1 MTLRR
6 LLTPAKGR
14 AKRLIYNER
23 RGRKVDEMTPWA
35 RAAIDLRFL
44 TGLYRTLR
52 RVRPIKRDSPRL
64 ACDDLEAAVDKYG
77 ARTAIEFEGQS
88 LTYAEFD
95 ALANRYAHWA
105 VACGLRRGDTVALF
119 AQNCPDYVAVWHGL
133 SKVGVVTALV
143 NHQLAGAALVHSLHI
158 CNASHII
165 ADAETSATFSAVKD
179 QLQHPIRSWVLGAD
193 LAIALQ
199 DASTLRPDRATM
211 RAGLTAK
218 DVALYLFTSGTTGLP
233 KAAKVTHVRALL
245 YMHGFAGATAAR
257 PSDRFY
263 NCLPLYHAT
272 GGLCAMGAALLTG
285 GCVVLRRRFSASQFW
300 PDIVAQKC
308 TVFAYIGELCRYL
321 INLPVQ
327 PDEQRHSLRLAFGN
341 GLRPDVWEQMEAR
354 FKIPRILEFYGS
366 TEGNVSLM
374 NLDGKTGAI
383 GRVPPYL
390 KRAFNVKLV
399 QFDMTTQA
407 PVRDAQGRLIP
418 CKPGEIGEMLGRI
431 GGDARSDYVGYADKT
446 ASDRKVVRNAF
457 TDGDAWFLTG
467 DLLRQDEQGY
477 FYFVDRV
484 GDTFR
489 WKSENVSTTEVEERL
504 ADMPGVSE
512 ANVYGVLVPGADG
525 RAGMAALV
533 VEHPFDLAAF
543 QGAVQTALPAYAQP
557 VFLRLQSH
565 MDTTG
570 TFKRRKMDVAVEGF
584 DPDKVH
590 DPLFVKLPQGG
601 YTPIDAVLYRRIQ
614 SGEVRL

>member
-1 MTLRR
+1 MT
-6 LLTPAKGR
+6 
-14 AKRLIYNER
+14 
-23 RGRKVDEMTPWA
+23 VWA

-44 TGLYRTLR
+44 LGLYRTLR

-64 ACDDLEAAVDKYG
+64 ACDDLEAAVDKY
-77 ARTAIEFEGQS
+77 ATRTAIEFEGRS

-105 VACGLRRGDTVALF
+105 LACGLRRGDTVALF
-119 AQNCPDYVAVWHGL
+119 AQNCADYAAVWFGL
-133 SKVGVVTALV
+133 SKVGVITALV
-143 NHQLAGAALVHSLHI
+143 NHQLGGMALAHSLHI
-158 CNASHII
+158 CNASHMI
-165 ADAETSATFSAVKD
+165 ADAETAAAFDAVKA
-179 QLQHPIRSWVLGAD
+179 QLHHPIRSWVLGED
-193 LAIALQ
+193 LAAALQ
-199 DASTLRPDRATM
+199 GVSSLRPDRAAM
-211 RAGLTAK
+211 RDGMTAK

-233 KAAKVTHVRALL
+233 KAAKVTHVRVLL
-245 YMHGFAGATAAR
+245 YMQGFAGATGAR
-257 PSDRFY
+257 PSDRVY

-300 PDIVAQKC
+300 PDVVAQKC
-308 TVFAYIGELCRYL
+308 TVFVYIGELCRYL
-321 INLPVQ
+321 VNLPVQ
-327 PDEQRHSLRLAFGN
+327 PAETRHGLRLAFGN
-341 GLRPDVWEQMEAR
+341 GLRPDVWEQMDRR

-374 NLDGKTGAI
+374 NLDGTTGAV

-390 KRAFNVKLV
+390 KRAFNVQLAK
-399 QFDMTTQA
+399 FDMTTQA
-407 PVRDAQGRLIP
+407 PARDAQGRLIP
-418 CKPGEIGEMLGRI
+418 CKPGEVGEMLGRI

-446 ASDRKVVRNAF
+446 ASDRKVVRDAF
-457 TDGDAWFLTG
+457 VDGDAWFLTG
-467 DLLRQDEQGY
+467 DLMRRDEHGY
-477 FYFVDRV
+477 FYFIDRV

-504 ADMPGVSE
+504 ADIPSVTQ
-512 ANVYGVLVPGADG
+512 ANVYGVLVPGTDG

-533 VEHPFDLAAF
+533 VDEFFDLSTF
-543 QGAVQTALPAYAQP
+543 QAAVQSALPAYAQP

-570 TFKRRKMDVAVEGF
+570 TFKRRKMDVAAEGF
-584 DPDKVH
+584 DPAKVK
-590 DPLFVKLPQGG
+590 DPLFVKLPPDG
-601 YTPIDAVLYRRIQ
+601 YRPIDAALYRRIQ

>member
-1 MTLRR
+1 MT
-6 LLTPAKGR
+6 
-14 AKRLIYNER
+14 
-23 RGRKVDEMTPWA
+23 VWA
-35 RAAIDLRFL
+35 NAAREFRFL
-44 TGLYRTLR
+44 SGLYRTLR

-64 ACDDLEAAVDKYG
+64 ACDDLEAAVDKY
-77 ARTAIEFEGQS
+77 ATRTAIEFEGRS

-105 VACGLRRGDTVALF
+105 LGAGLTRGDTVALF
-119 AQNCPDYVAVWHGL
+119 AHNCADYTAIWYGL
-133 SKVGVVTALV
+133 SKVGVITALI
-143 NHQLAGAALVHSLHI
+143 NHQLAGAALAHSLHI

-165 ADAETSATFSAVKD
+165 ADAETAATFAGVKG
-179 QLQHPIRSWVLGAD
+179 QLQQQIKSWVLGHD
-193 LAIALQ
+193 LAAALQ
-199 DASTLRPDRATM
+199 DVSSLRPDRAAIRSGM
-211 RAGLTAK
+211 TAK

-233 KAAKVTHVRALL
+233 KAATITHVRVLL
-245 YMHGFAGATAAR
+245 YMHGFAGATGAG
-257 PSDRFY
+257 PNDRIY

-300 PDIVAQKC
+300 PDIVAQRC
-308 TVFAYIGELCRYL
+308 TLFAYIGELCRYL
-321 INLPVQ
+321 INLPTQ
-327 PDEQRHSLRLAFGN
+327 PDEARHRLRLAFGN
-341 GLRPDVWEQMEAR
+341 GLRPDVWEQMEQR

-390 KRAFNVKLV
+390 QSAFNVRLV

-407 PVRDAQGRLIP
+407 PARDAKGRLIP
-418 CKPGEIGEMLGRI
+418 CKPGEIGEMLGKI

-446 ASDRKVVRNAF
+446 ASDRKVVRDAF
-457 TDGDAWFLTG
+457 VEGDAWFLTG

-504 ADMPGVSE
+504 ADISSVRE

-533 VEHPFDLAAF
+533 VDESFDLAAF
-543 QGAVQTALPAYAQP
+543 QAAVQTSLPAYAQP
-557 VFLRLQSH
+557 VFLRLQPH
-565 MDTTG
+565 IDTTG
-570 TFKRRKMDVAVEGF
+570 TFKRRKMDVAAEGYDPAKVE
-584 DPDKVH
+584 
-590 DPLFVKLPQGG
+590 DPLFVKLPHDG
-601 YTPIDAVLYRRIQ
+601 YQPIDAEVYRRIQ
-614 SGEVRL
+614 SRDVRL

>member
-1 MTLRR
+1 MT
-6 LLTPAKGR
+6 
-14 AKRLIYNER
+14 
-23 RGRKVDEMTPWA
+23 VWA
-35 RAAIDLRFL
+35 SAASELRFL
-44 TGLYRTLR
+44 SGLYRTLS

-64 ACDDLEAAVDKYG
+64 ACDDLEAAVDRF
-77 ARTAIEFEGQS
+77 ATRTAIEFEGRS
-88 LTYAEFD
+88 LTYSEFD

-105 VACGLRRGDTVALF
+105 LANGLKRGDTVALF
-119 AQNCPDYVAVWHGL
+119 AQNCADYAAVWYGL
-133 SKVGVVTALV
+133 SKVGIITALV
-143 NHQLAGAALVHSLHI
+143 NHQLAGTALAHSLHI
-158 CNASHII
+158 CNASQVI
-165 ADAETSATFSAVKD
+165 ADAETATTFAAVKG
-179 QLQHPIRSWVLGAD
+179 QLQQPMRSWVLGED
-193 LAIALQ
+193 LAAAL
-199 DASTLRPDRATM
+199 AEVSSLRPDRAAM
-211 RAGLTAK
+211 RGGMTAK

-233 KAAKVTHVRALL
+233 KAAKITHVRAML
-245 YMHGFAGATAAR
+245 YMQGFAGATAAR

-321 INLPVQ
+321 TNMPVQ
-327 PDEQRHSLRLAFGN
+327 PDERRHSLRLAFGN
-341 GLRPDVWEQMEAR
+341 GLRPDVWEQMEQR

-383 GRVPPYL
+383 GRVPSYL
-390 KRAFNVKLV
+390 KRAFNVALV

-407 PVRDAQGRLIP
+407 PARDAKGRLIP
-418 CKPGEIGEMLGRI
+418 CKPGDIGEMLGRI

-446 ASDRKVVRNAF
+446 ASDRKVVRDAF
-457 TDGDAWFLTG
+457 VEGDAWFLTG

-504 ADMPGVSE
+504 SDVASVRE
-512 ANVYGVLVPGADG
+512 ANVYGVLVPGTDG

-533 VEHPFDLAAF
+533 VDEGFDLAAF
-543 QGAVQTALPAYAQP
+543 QVAVQTTLPAYAQP

-570 TFKRRKMDVAVEGF
+570 TFKRRKMDVAAEGYDPAKVE
-584 DPDKVH
+584 

-601 YTPIDAVLYRRIQ
+601 YQPIDAVLHRRIQ

>member
-1 MTLRR
+1 MT
-6 LLTPAKGR
+6 
-14 AKRLIYNER
+14 
-23 RGRKVDEMTPWA
+23 VWA
-35 RAAIDLRFL
+35 SAASELRFL
-44 TGLYRTLR
+44 SGLYRTLR

-64 ACDDLEAAVDKYG
+64 ACDDLEAAVDKYKT
-77 ARTAIEFEGQS
+77 RTAIEFEGRS

-105 VACGLRRGDTVALF
+105 LGNGLTRGDTVALF
-119 AQNCPDYVAVWHGL
+119 AQNCADYAAIWFGL
-133 SKVGVVTALV
+133 SKVGVITALV
-143 NHQLAGAALVHSLHI
+143 NHQLAGAALAHSLHI
-158 CNASHII
+158 CNASHVI
-165 ADAETSATFSAVKD
+165 ADAETAATFAAVKG
-179 QLQHPIRSWVLGAD
+179 QLQQPIRSWVLLGGAD
-193 LAIALQ
+193 RTEHNGEGEDLAVALK
-199 DASTLRPDRATM
+199 DVSSLRPDRAKM
-211 RAGLTAK
+211 RGGMTAK

-233 KAAKVTHVRALL
+233 KAAKVTHVRVML
-245 YMHGFAGATAAR
+245 YMQGFAGATGAR

-308 TVFAYIGELCRYL
+308 TIFAYIGELCRYL
-321 INLPVQ
+321 TNLPAQ
-327 PDEQRHSLRLAFGN
+327 PDERRHSLRLAFGN
-341 GLRPDVWEQMEAR
+341 GLRPDVWEQMEQR

-390 KRAFNVKLV
+390 RRAFNVALV

-407 PVRDAQGRLIP
+407 PARDAHGRLIP
-418 CKPGEIGEMLGRI
+418 CKPGDIGEMLGRI
-431 GGDARSDYVGYADKT
+431 GGDPRSDYVGYADKT
-446 ASDRKVVRNAF
+446 ASDRKVVRDAF
-457 TDGDAWFLTG
+457 VDGDAWFLTG
-467 DLLRQDEQGY
+467 DLLRQDEEGY

-504 ADMPGVSE
+504 SEISSVRE
-512 ANVYGVLVPGADG
+512 ANVYGVLVPGTDG

-533 VEHPFDLAAF
+533 VDAEFDLAAF
-543 QGAVQTALPAYAQP
+543 QARVQTALPAYAQP
-557 VFLRLQSH
+557 VFLRLQPH

-570 TFKRRKMDVAVEGF
+570 TFKRRKMDVAAEGF
-584 DPDKVH
+584 DPAKVD

-601 YTPIDAVLYRRIQ
+601 YQPIDAGLYRRIQ

>member
-1 MTLRR
+1 MT
-6 LLTPAKGR
+6 
-14 AKRLIYNER
+14 
-23 RGRKVDEMTPWA
+23 VWA
-35 RAAIDLRFL
+35 NAAREFRFL
-44 TGLYRTLR
+44 SGLYRTLR
-52 RVRPIKRDSPRL
+52 RVGPIKRDSPQL
-64 ACDDLEAAVDKYG
+64 ACDDLEAAVDKY
-77 ARTAIEFEGQS
+77 ATRTAIEFEGRS

-105 VACGLRRGDTVALF
+105 RGAGLTRGDTVALF
-119 AQNCPDYVAVWHGL
+119 AHNCADYAAIWYGL
-133 SKVGVVTALV
+133 SKVGVITALI
-143 NHQLAGAALVHSLHI
+143 NHQLTGAALAHSLHI

-165 ADAETSATFSAVKD
+165 ADAETAATFAGVKG
-179 QLQHPIRSWVLGAD
+179 QLQQPIRSWVLGHD
-193 LAIALQ
+193 LAAALQ
-199 DASTLRPDRATM
+199 DVSSLRPDRAAM
-211 RAGLTAK
+211 RGGMTAK

-233 KAAKVTHVRALL
+233 KAAKITHVRVLL
-245 YMHGFAGATAAR
+245 YMHGFAGATGAG
-257 PSDRFY
+257 PNDRIY

-308 TVFAYIGELCRYL
+308 TIFAYIGELCRYL

-327 PDEQRHSLRLAFGN
+327 PDEARHRLRLAFGN
-341 GLRPDVWEQMEAR
+341 GLRPDVWEQMEQR

-383 GRVPPYL
+383 GRVPAYL
-390 KRAFNVKLV
+390 QSVFNVRLV

-407 PVRDAQGRLIP
+407 PARDVKGRLIP
-418 CKPGEIGEMLGRI
+418 CKPGEIGEMLGKI

-446 ASDRKVVRNAF
+446 ASDRKVVRDAF
-457 TDGDAWFLTG
+457 VEGDAWFLTG

-477 FYFVDRV
+477 FYFVDRI

-504 ADMPGVSE
+504 ADISSVQE

-533 VEHPFDLAAF
+533 VDESFDLAAF
-543 QGAVQTALPAYAQP
+543 QAEVQTGLPTYAQP
-557 VFLRLQSH
+557 VFLRLQPH

-570 TFKRRKMDVAVEGF
+570 TFKRRKMDVAAEGYDPAKVE
-584 DPDKVH
+584 
-590 DPLFVKLPQGG
+590 DPLFVKLPHDG
-601 YTPIDAVLYRRIQ
+601 YQPIDAELYRRIQ
-614 SGEVRL
+614 SREVRL

>member
-1 MTLRR
+1 MT
-6 LLTPAKGR
+6 
-14 AKRLIYNER
+14 
-23 RGRKVDEMTPWA
+23 VWA
-35 RAAIDLRFL
+35 SAASELRFL
-44 TGLYRTLR
+44 SGLYRTLS

-64 ACDDLEAAVDKYG
+64 ACDDLEAAVDRF
-77 ARTAIEFEGQS
+77 ATRTAIEFEGRS
-88 LTYAEFD
+88 LTYSEFD

-105 VACGLRRGDTVALF
+105 LANGLKRGDTVALF
-119 AQNCPDYVAVWHGL
+119 AQNCADYAAVWYGL
-133 SKVGVVTALV
+133 SKVGIITALV
-143 NHQLAGAALVHSLHI
+143 NHQLAGAALAHSLQI
-158 CNASHII
+158 CNASQVI
-165 ADAETSATFSAVKD
+165 ADAETATTFAAVKG
-179 QLQHPIRSWVLGAD
+179 QLQQPMRSWVLGED
-193 LAIALQ
+193 LAAAL
-199 DASTLRPDRATM
+199 AEVSSLRPDRAAM
-211 RAGLTAK
+211 RGGMTAK

-233 KAAKVTHVRALL
+233 KAAKVTHVRAML
-245 YMHGFAGATAAR
+245 YMQGFAGATAAR

-321 INLPVQ
+321 TNMPVQ
-327 PDEQRHSLRLAFGN
+327 PDERRHSLRLAFGN
-341 GLRPDVWEQMEAR
+341 GLRPDVWEQMEQR

-390 KRAFNVKLV
+390 KRAFNVALV
-399 QFDMTTQA
+399 QFDMTIQA
-407 PVRDAQGRLIP
+407 PARDAKGRLIP
-418 CKPGEIGEMLGRI
+418 CKPGDIGEMLGRI

-446 ASDRKVVRNAF
+446 ASDRKVVRDAF
-457 TDGDAWFLTG
+457 VEGDAWFLTG

-504 ADMPGVSE
+504 SDIASVRE
-512 ANVYGVLVPGADG
+512 ANVYGVLVPGTDG

-533 VEHPFDLAAF
+533 VDEGFDLAAF
-543 QGAVQTALPAYAQP
+543 QVAVQTTLPAYAQP

-570 TFKRRKMDVAVEGF
+570 TFKRRKMDVAAEGYDPAKVE
-584 DPDKVH
+584 
-590 DPLFVKLPQGG
+590 DPLFVKLPQSG
-601 YTPIDAVLYRRIQ
+601 YQPIDAVLHRRIQ

>member
-1 MTLRR
+1 
-6 LLTPAKGR
+6 
-14 AKRLIYNER
+14 
-23 RGRKVDEMTPWA
+23 
-35 RAAIDLRFL
+35 
-44 TGLYRTLR
+44 
-52 RVRPIKRDSPRL
+52 VRPIKRDSPRL
-64 ACDDLEAAVDKYG
+64 ACDDLEAAVDKY
-77 ARTAIEFEGQS
+77 ATRTAIEFEGRS
-88 LTYAEFD
+88 LTYAELD

-105 VACGLRRGDTVALF
+105 LACGLKRGDTVALF
-119 AQNCPDYVAVWHGL
+119 AQNCADYLAIWYGL

-158 CNASHII
+158 CNASHMI
-165 ADAETSATFSAVKD
+165 ADTETAATFQAVKG
-179 QLQHPIRSWVLGAD
+179 QLRQPIRSWVLGDD
-193 LAIALQ
+193 LAAALQ
-199 DASTLRPDRATM
+199 DVSSLRPDRAAM
-211 RAGLTAK
+211 RSGMTAK

-233 KAAKVTHVRALL
+233 KAAKVTHVRTLL
-245 YMHGFAGATAAR
+245 YMHGFAGATAAK

-327 PDEQRHSLRLAFGN
+327 PDETRHGLRLAFGN
-341 GLRPDVWEQMEAR
+341 GLRPDVWEQMELR

-374 NLDGKTGAI
+374 NLDGTTGAV

-390 KRAFNVKLV
+390 QRAFNVQLA

-407 PVRDAQGRLIP
+407 PARNAEGRLIP
-418 CKPGEIGEMLGRI
+418 CKPGEVGEMLGRI

-446 ASDRKVVRNAF
+446 ASDRKVVRDAF
-457 TDGDAWFLTG
+457 VDGDAWFLTG
-467 DLLRQDEQGY
+467 DLMRRDENGY
-477 FYFVDRV
+477 FYFIDRV

-504 ADMPGVSE
+504 ADIPSVRE
-512 ANVYGVLVPGADG
+512 ANVYGVLAPGTDG

-533 VEHPFDLAAF
+533 VDERFDLATF
-543 QGAVQTALPAYAQP
+543 QAAVQSALPAYAQP
-557 VFLRLQSH
+557 VFLRLQPH

-570 TFKRRKMDVAVEGF
+570 TFKRRKMDVAAEGF
-584 DPDKVH
+584 DPAKVS
-590 DPLFVKLPQGG
+590 DPLFVKLPQEG
-601 YTPIDAVLYRRIQ
+601 YRPIDAALYQKIQ

>member
-1 MTLRR
+1 
-6 LLTPAKGR
+6 
-14 AKRLIYNER
+14 
-23 RGRKVDEMTPWA
+23 
-35 RAAIDLRFL
+35 
-44 TGLYRTLR
+44 
-52 RVRPIKRDSPRL
+52 VRPIKRNSPRL
-64 ACDDLEAAVDKYG
+64 ACDDLEAAVDRYA
-77 ARTAIEFEGQS
+77 ARTAIEFEGRS

-105 VACGLRRGDTVALF
+105 LGQGLKRGDTVALF
-119 AQNCPDYVAVWHGL
+119 AQNCADYAAIWYGL
-133 SKVGVVTALV
+133 SKVGVITALV
-143 NHQLAGAALVHSLHI
+143 NHQLAGAALAHSLHI
-158 CNASHII
+158 CNASQMIC
-165 ADAETSATFSAVKD
+165 DAETAATFAAVKD
-179 QLQHPIRSWVLGAD
+179 QLQQPIRSWVLSED
-193 LAIALQ
+193 LATAVQ
-199 DASTLRPDRATM
+199 GVSSVRPDRAQM
-211 RAGLTAK
+211 RGGMTAK

-233 KAAKVTHVRALL
+233 KAAKVTHVRVLL
-245 YMHGFAGATAAR
+245 YMHGFAGGTGAKPT
-257 PSDRFY
+257 DRFY

-300 PDIVAQKC
+300 PDIVAQRC

-327 PDEQRHSLRLAFGN
+327 PDERRHSLRLAFGN
-341 GLRPDVWEQMEAR
+341 GLRPDVWEQMEQR

-390 KRAFNVKLV
+390 RSAFNVALV
-399 QFDMTTQA
+399 KFDMATQA
-407 PVRDAQGRLIP
+407 PERDAQGRLIP
-418 CKPGEIGEMLGRI
+418 CKPGDIGEMLGRI
-431 GGDARSDYVGYADKT
+431 GGDPRSDYVGYADKT
-446 ASDRKVVRNAF
+446 ATDRKVVRDAF
-457 TDGDAWFLTG
+457 VDGDAWFLTG
-467 DLLRQDEQGY
+467 DLMRTDAQGY
-477 FYFVDRV
+477 FYFIDRV

-504 ADMPGVSE
+504 SDISSVRE
-512 ANVYGVLVPGADG
+512 ANVYGVLVPGTDG

-533 VEHPFDLAAF
+533 VDESFDLAAF
-543 QGAVQTALPAYAQP
+543 QAAVQTSLPPYAQP

-570 TFKRRKMDVAVEGF
+570 TFKRRKMDVAAEGYDPTKVE
-584 DPDKVH
+584 
-590 DPLFVKLPQGG
+590 DPLFVKLPHGG
-601 YTPIDAVLYRRIQ
+601 YQPIDAALYRRIQ

>member
-1 MTLRR
+1 MTF
-6 LLTPAKGR
+6 
-14 AKRLIYNER
+14 
-23 RGRKVDEMTPWA
+23 WA
-35 RAAIDLRFL
+35 RAAIELRFL
-44 TGLYRTLR
+44 GGLYRTLR
-52 RVRPIKRDSPRL
+52 RVRSIKRDSPRL
-64 ACDDLEAAVDKYG
+64 ACDDLEAAVDKY
-77 ARTAIEFEGQS
+77 ATRTAIEFEGRS

-105 VACGLRRGDTVALF
+105 LACGLKRGDTVALF
-119 AQNCPDYVAVWHGL
+119 AQNCADYVAVWHGL
-133 SKVGVVTALV
+133 SKVGVITALI

-165 ADAETSATFSAVKD
+165 ADADTAATFGAVKA
-179 QLQHPIRSWVLGAD
+179 QLQQPVRSWVLGDD
-193 LAIALQ
+193 LATALQ
-199 DASTLRPDRATM
+199 DVSSRRPDRAAM
-211 RAGLTAK
+211 RGGMTAK

-233 KAAKVTHVRALL
+233 KAAKVTHVRVLL
-245 YMHGFAGATAAR
+245 YMQGFAGATGAK

-321 INLPVQ
+321 TNLPVQ
-327 PDEQRHSLRLAFGN
+327 PDESRHGLRLALGN
-341 GLRPDVWEQMEAR
+341 GLRPDVWEQMEQR
-354 FKIPRILEFYGS
+354 FKIPHILEFYGS

-374 NLDGKTGAI
+374 NLDGTTGAV

-390 KRAFNVKLV
+390 RRAFNIELA

-407 PVRDAQGRLIP
+407 PARDAQGRLIP
-418 CKPGEIGEMLGRI
+418 CKPGEVGEMLGRI

-446 ASDRKVVRNAF
+446 ASDRKVVRDAF
-457 TDGDAWFLTG
+457 VDGDAWFLTG
-467 DLLRQDEQGY
+467 DLMRRDEHGY
-477 FYFVDRV
+477 LYFIDRV

-504 ADMPGVSE
+504 ADIPSVRE
-512 ANVYGVLVPGADG
+512 ANVYGVLAPGTDG

-533 VEHPFDLAAF
+533 VDAQFDLAAF
-543 QGAVQTALPAYAQP
+543 QAAVQAGLPAYAQP
-557 VFLRLQSH
+557 VFLRLQTH

-570 TFKRRKMDVAVEGF
+570 TFKRRKMDVAAEGF
-584 DPDKVH
+584 DPAKVQ
-590 DPLFVKLPQGG
+590 DPLFVKLPHEG
-601 YTPIDAVLYRRIQ
+601 YRPIDAALYQRIQ
-614 SGEVRL
+614 SCEVRL